1 MFEFSV
7 RRGLC
12 GSLFVAIAIFA
23 ATAPAFGIV
32 VSDDP
37 DLHEVTPTLDF
48 DMVGKLSSA
57 GTTSGVLIDPW
68 HVLTAA
74 HAVRNHLNGDVAI
87 TFTLTLSDGNH
98 VYNVDN
104 DNSVMHATADLAV
117 LKLTVDTGLSGY
129 GLYDVSTYGTEVEQ
143 EGILA
148 GYGVSGIGVPDST
161 TYPKGT
167 NRYGYNEIDDV
178 YTESGL
184 VYLQMDFD
192 DPADGGGYDG
202 LGIAKEVI
210 FADGDSGGPTFIDDG
225 SENLLV
231 AGIHVRFLEE
241 GENGSYGDT
250 GLDVRVDTYGTWIN
264 DQIPEPVTL
273 VLLAGGVPLVLR
285 RKRS

>member
-12 GSLFVAIAIFA
+12 GSLFVAIVILA
-23 ATAPAFGIV
+23 ATAPASAIV
-32 VSDDP
+32 VSDNP
-37 DLHEVTPTLDF
+37 GLHEITAPSGF
-48 DMVGKLSSA
+48 DMVGKLNSA
-57 GTTSGVLIDPW
+57 NGTSGVLIDPW
-68 HVLTAA
+68 YVLTAK
-74 HAVRNHLNGDVAI
+74 HAVNNFLRDNKVI
-87 TFTLTLSDGNH
+87 TFTIGN
-98 VYNVDN
+98 VAYTVDN
-104 DNSVMHATADLAV
+104 SNSTKHATADLAV

-129 GLYDVSTYGTEVEQ
+129 GLYDVSTYGTEVGQ

-148 GYGVSGIGVPDST
+148 GYGVSGIGAPDPA

-178 YTESGL
+178 YTSTESGL

-210 FADGDSGGPTFIDDG
+210 FADGDSGGPTFINDG
-225 SENLLV
+225 SGNLLV
-231 AGIHVRFLEE
+231 AGIHVGFGE

-250 GLDVRVDTYGTWIN
+250 GFDVRVEAYRTWIT
-264 DQIPEPVTL
+264 DQIPEPATL
-273 VLLAGGVPLVLR
+273 MLIAGGLPLVLG
-285 RKRS
+285 RKRR